1 MFSDLL
7 YFWVESKLL
16 EPMQYND
23 LISTFTHCNSYH
35 MEDLMIFGFI
45 VLLVIVLFLLNK
57 IIGKIN
63 VGFDQMERTERN
75 IWKLND
81 KIDALTRMLNERKI
95 EVLSKES
102 SIFEDLVSPE
112 IKAEP
117 EKTVHQPEEKKKTEE
132 IQKEEILLQ
141 TFLSSQE
148 IRKEVVNSGIS
159 INPVKKEEKQT
170 HTFSEKTA
178 EKTKKIDFEKLFGE
192 NILSKIG
199 ITTLVLGIA
208 YFIKYAIDQNWIGET
223 GRVAIGVLIGIG
235 IIGITHK
242 LRAKYLAFSALLAGG
257 GISVLYISITLAYR
271 EYELFSQTTA
281 FIILIVI
288 TILSVLLSL
297 YYNQRIL
304 AIFSILGGF
313 ASPLLVSSGT
323 GSYITLFSYIF
334 ILNTGMLILAY
345 KKKWV
350 VVSLMSYF
358 LTYIFYGPWLFLS
371 YEVENRNGAS
381 CFSILFFL
389 QFYILVLIEY
399 FKVRKISPFQVF
411 IILSNNFLL
420 YVFLFYLFRDWKDI
434 KGAITLS
441 MAVINIIPVLLLL
454 KSKQKDRLFFH
465 LLIAIV
471 ITFVSL
477 SIPVQLK
484 GSAITMF
491 WGVEALLLLWLFK
504 RSGIKIFSFSF
515 LVLEILALGSLFID
529 YLTYYFIETDSL
541 NIIINPI
548 FITGTLVII
557 YLCFDLFILRKI
569 ENSVITLF
577 KTEIFKFSILYK
589 ILSGILLLL
598 LFVFPFTELT
608 YQLYIR
614 NYSYFEIALLQGVY
628 TYLFAMAY
636 TLIKRNRLM
645 EVFYYG
651 NLILI
656 ILYPVVYLG
665 YIVLSVIQERF
676 YKEDFS
682 LGIFLLHF
690 LTIPAFVVLI
700 THLCRKNILN
710 NKNVIYWIASIAS
723 VYALSVETDNLA
735 LIWYDESILESVH
748 TIAYPVIWGFS
759 ALILIIAGMK
769 YRKVILRKISLV
781 LFALIILKLYLYDVW
796 KMTQAGR
803 IISFVILGLILLGTS
818 FLYQKL
824 KVLIRNDEETEEQET
839 LE

>member
-1 MFSDLL
+1 
-7 YFWVESKLL
+7 
-16 EPMQYND
+16 
-23 LISTFTHCNSYH
+23 
-35 MEDLMIFGFI
+35 MEDLIIFGFI
-45 VLLVIVLFLLNK
+45 VFLVIVLFLLNK

-63 VGFDQMERTERN
+63 SVFDQMKRTEQN

-81 KIDALTRMLNERKI
+81 KVDAITRLLNERKI
-95 EVLSKES
+95 EVPSKES

-112 IKAEP
+112 IKVEP
-117 EKTVHQPEEKKKTEE
+117 EKTIHQPEETKKTEE
-132 IQKEEILLQ
+132 KQKEEIFSQ
-141 TFLSSQE
+141 TSLSSQE
-148 IRKEVVNSGIS
+148 IRKEVVNTGIS
-159 INPVKKEEKQT
+159 IHSVGEEKQT
-170 HTFSEKTA
+170 NTLSGKTA

-223 GRVAIGVLIGIG
+223 GRVSIGVLIGIG
-235 IIGITHK
+235 IIGIAHK

-281 FIILIVI
+281 FIILIII
-288 TILSVLLSL
+288 TILSILLSL
-297 YYNQRIL
+297 YYNQKIL

-345 KKKWV
+345 KKKWI
-350 VVSLMSYF
+350 VVSLLSYF
-358 LTYIFYGPWLFLS
+358 LTYIFYGSWLFFS
-371 YEVENRNGAS
+371 YKMEDRNGAS
-381 CFSILFFL
+381 CFGILFFL

-399 FKVRKISPFQVF
+399 FKVRKISPYQVF

-420 YVFLFYLFRDWKDI
+420 YIFLFYIFKDWTNI
-434 KGAITLS
+434 RGAITLS
-441 MAVINIIPVLLLL
+441 MAIINAIPVLLLL
-454 KSKQKDRLFFH
+454 KSGQKNRLFFH

-491 WGVEALLLLWLFK
+491 WGAEALLLLWLFK
-504 RSGIKIFSFSF
+504 RSEIKIFSFSF

-529 YLTYYFIETDSL
+529 YITYYFIKAESL
-541 NIIINPI
+541 DIIINPI

-557 YLCFDLFILRKI
+557 YLCFDLFILRKE

-577 KTEIFKFSILYK
+577 KTEILRFSVLYK
-589 ILSGILLLL
+589 ILNGILLLL

-608 YQLYIR
+608 YQLYVR
-614 NYSYFEIALLQGVY
+614 DYSYFKIALLQGVY

-636 TLIKRNRLM
+636 ALIKKGRLIKF
-645 EVFYYG
+645 FYY
-651 NLILI
+651 LFLLLI

-665 YIVLSVIQERF
+665 SIVFFNVQERF
-676 YKEDFS
+676 YGGDFNLS
-682 LGIFLLHF
+682 IFSMHF
-690 LTIPAFVVLI
+690 LTIPAFVILI
-700 THLCRKNILN
+700 IHLCRTKVLSNTNI
-710 NKNVIYWIASIAS
+710 IYWIVSIAS
-723 VYALSVETDNLA
+723 VYALSVETDNLV
-735 LIWYDESILESVH
+735 LIWYDESVLGNVH
-748 TIAYPVIWGFS
+748 TIVYPVIWGIS

-769 YRKVILRKISLV
+769 YRKVILRKISLA

-796 KMTQAGR
+796 KMPQAGR

-824 KVLIRNDEETEEQET
+824 KILIGNDKETEEQGT